1 MTIREEDM
9 PSGHDFGGNLGRA
22 LDPESVLKAAGLKP
36 GQTML
41 DVGCGEGRFSL
52 PAAAVVGQ
60 EGKVQ
65 AFDSSEERVEAL
77 TRAAVETGLDRIEA
91 FVADVTETI
100 PVPSGTVDVCLVANV
115 LHGLVENNTIARG
128 LSEIRRVLRP
138 DGVLAIVEFKKNVNR
153 PPGPPLSIRLS
164 PEELEALLRQHGFE
178 PNDTTEVGS
187 FHYLSLFSPATAE
200 G

>member
-1 MTIREEDM
+1 MRYEAM

-36 GQTML
+36 GQTIL

-52 PAAAVVGQ
+52 PAAAMVGQ
-60 EGKVQ
+60 EGRVL

-77 TRAAVETGLDRIEA
+77 TRTAEERGLDWIEA

-100 PVPSGTVDVCLVANV
+100 PMPSGMVDVCLVANV
-115 LHGLVENNTIARG
+115 LHGLVENNTVTTA
-128 LSEIRRVLRP
+128 LAEIRRLLRL
-138 DGVLAIVEFKKNVNR
+138 DGVLAIVEFKKNMRR

-164 PEELEALLRQHGFE
+164 PEELEAVLSQHGFE
-178 PNDTTEVGS
+178 LDSMTEVGS